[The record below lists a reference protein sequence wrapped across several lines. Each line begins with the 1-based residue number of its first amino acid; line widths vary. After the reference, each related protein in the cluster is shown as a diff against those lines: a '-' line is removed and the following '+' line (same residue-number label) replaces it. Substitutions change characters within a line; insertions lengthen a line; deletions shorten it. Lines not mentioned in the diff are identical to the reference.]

1 MTCSLAY
8 YKKKY
13 TKRKRGHEME
23 QKKGGFLK
31 GLVLGIVLAAV
42 VVVGVTYVQRMNQG
56 DITPTSELTKKKI
69 ELIEGLIDEN
79 YLDEVD
85 QTKMTDEM
93 LKGLMNGLGDD
104 YAAYYTADEY
114 KEIMNSTQGDYRG
127 VGMIMQQYA
136 DTKEVLIVG
145 VYEGTPAETAGIK
158 AGDILE
164 EVDDMV
170 CTENDL
176 NVIAAA
182 IKNGEGDTVH
192 MKLRRDKEEYEVD
205 VEKAEIEVPV
215 VAGKMLD
222 DQIGYIQIAQF
233 TGLTSDQFA
242 EQYKELTDQGMK
254 ALIVDLRN
262 NPGGLLDS
270 VVDTLRQILPEGMIV
285 YTQTKDGTKKEYTC
299 DGETPIEIPLTVLVN
314 ENSASASE
322 IFAGAVHDHE
332 IATLVGT
339 KTFGKGI
346 VQQTFP
352 FTDGSAIKMTIAKYY
367 TPNGVCI
374 HGEGIS
380 PDVEVELP
388 EDATEDVQL
397 NKAIEVTKEKISG
410 TQAE

>member
-1 MTCSLAY
+1 
-8 YKKKY
+8 
-13 TKRKRGHEME
+13 ME

-31 GLVLGIVLAAV
+31 GLVVGIVLAAV

-56 DITPTSELTKKKI
+56 DMTPTSELTKKKI
-69 ELIEGLIDEN
+69 ELIEDLIDEH
-79 YLDEVD
+79 YLDEID
-85 QTKMTDEM
+85 QKKMTDEM

-176 NVIAAA
+176 TVIAAA
-182 IKNGEGDTVH
+182 IKNGEGDSVH
-192 MKLRRDKEEYEVD
+192 MKLRRDEKEYEVD

-215 VAGKMLD
+215 VGGKMLE

-332 IATLVGT
+332 IATLVGE

-367 TPNGVCI
+367 TPSGVCI

-388 EDATEDVQL
+388 ADATEDVQL
-397 NKAIEVTKEKISG
+397 NKAIEVTKEKVSG
-410 TQAE
+410 EKTE

>member
-1 MTCSLAY
+1 MKEENS
-8 YKKKY
+8 K
-13 TKRKRGHEME
+13 
-23 QKKGGFLK
+23 FFK
-31 GLVLGIVLAAV
+31 GLVVGLVIAILVCAGILGVRQV
-42 VVVGVTYVQRMNQG
+42 TQSGVAPT
-56 DITPTSELTKKKI
+56 DAITQKKI
-69 ELIEGLIDEN
+69 RLIESLVDEH
-79 YLDEVD
+79 YLEEVD
-85 QTKMTDEM
+85 ESKLTDDM
-93 LKGLMNGLGDD
+93 LKGLMNGLDDD

-114 KEIMNSTQGDYRG
+114 KEIMNTTQGDYRG

-192 MKLRRDKEEYEVD
+192 MKLRRDDEEYEVD

-215 VAGKMLD
+215 VGGKMLED
-222 DQIGYIQIAQF
+222 NIGYIQIAQF
-233 TGLTSDQFA
+233 TSLTSDQFA
-242 EQYKELTDQGMK
+242 EYYKQLTDEGMTS
-254 ALIVDLRN
+254 LIVDLRN

-299 DGETPIEIPLTVLVN
+299 EGETPISIPLVVLVN

-374 HGEGIS
+374 HGEGIT
-380 PDVEVELP
+380 PDVEVEFP
-388 EDATEDVQL
+388 DDATENVQL
-397 NKAIEVTKEKISG
+397 NRAVELAKEKASG
-410 TQAE
+410 ATAK

>member
-1 MTCSLAY
+1 MFT
-8 YKKKY
+8 
-13 TKRKRGHEME
+13 
-23 QKKGGFLK
+23 
-31 GLVLGIVLAAV
+31 GIVLAILICA
-42 VVVGVTYVQRMNQG
+42 GVLGVRQ
-56 DITPTSELTKKKI
+56 ITQSKEGPTAAITQKKI
-69 ELIEGLIDEN
+69 RLIESLVDEH

-85 QTKMTDEM
+85 ENTLTDDM

-114 KEIMNSTQGDYRG
+114 KEIMNTTQGDYRG

-182 IKNGEGDTVH
+182 IKNGSGDTVH
-192 MKLRRDKEEYEVD
+192 LKLRRDEEEYEVD

-215 VAGKMLD
+215 VGGKMLD
-222 DQIGYIQIAQF
+222 DQIGYIQITQF

-397 NKAIEVTKEKISG
+397 NRAIEVAKEKISD

>member
-1 MTCSLAY
+1 MKEENSRFFKGMFTGVLLAILVCAGVLGVRQITQS
-8 YKKKY
+8 KEGP
-13 TKRKRGHEME
+13 TAAIT
-23 QKKGGFLK
+23 QKKIK
-31 GLVLGIVLAAV
+31 
-42 VVVGVTYVQRMNQG
+42 
-56 DITPTSELTKKKI
+56 
-69 ELIEGLIDEN
+69 LIESLVDEH

-85 QTKMTDEM
+85 ENTLTDDM

-114 KEIMNSTQGDYRG
+114 KEIMNTTQGDYRG

-182 IKNGEGDTVH
+182 IKNGSGDTVH
-192 MKLRRDKEEYEVD
+192 MKLRRDEEEYEVD

-215 VAGKMLD
+215 VGGKMLD
-222 DQIGYIQIAQF
+222 DQIGYIQITQF

-242 EQYKELTDQGMK
+242 EQYRELTDQGMK

-374 HGEGIS
+374 HGEGIT

>member
-1 MTCSLAY
+1 MKEENS
-8 YKKKY
+8 
-13 TKRKRGHEME
+13 RFF
-23 QKKGGFLK
+23 KGMFT
-31 GLVLGIVLAAV
+31 GIVLAILIC
-42 VVVGVTYVQRMNQG
+42 VGILGVRQ
-56 DITPTSELTKKKI
+56 ITQSKEGPTAAITQKKI
-69 ELIEGLIDEN
+69 RLIESLVDEH

-85 QTKMTDEM
+85 ENTLTDDM

-114 KEIMNSTQGDYRG
+114 KEIMNTTQGDYRG

-182 IKNGEGDTVH
+182 IKNGSGDTVH
-192 MKLRRDKEEYEVD
+192 MKLRRDEEEYEVD

-215 VAGKMLD
+215 VGGKMLD
-222 DQIGYIQIAQF
+222 DQIGYIQITQF

-270 VVDTLRQILPEGMIV
+270 VVDALRQILPEGMIV

-374 HGEGIS
+374 HGEGIT

>member
-1 MTCSLAY
+1 MKEENS
-8 YKKKY
+8 K
-13 TKRKRGHEME
+13 
-23 QKKGGFLK
+23 FFK
-31 GLVLGIVLAAV
+31 GLVVGLVIAILVCAGILGVRQV
-42 VVVGVTYVQRMNQG
+42 TQSGVAPT
-56 DITPTSELTKKKI
+56 DAITQKKI
-69 ELIEGLIDEN
+69 KLIESLVDEH
-79 YLDEVD
+79 YLEEVD
-85 QTKMTDEM
+85 QSRLTDDM
-93 LKGLMNGLGDD
+93 LKGLMNGLDDD

-114 KEIMNSTQGDYRG
+114 KEIMNTTQGDYRG

-192 MKLRRDKEEYEVD
+192 MKLRREDEEYEVD

-215 VAGKMLD
+215 VGGKMLED
-222 DQIGYIQIAQF
+222 NIGYIQIAQF
-233 TGLTSDQFA
+233 TSLTSDQFA
-242 EQYKELTDQGMK
+242 EYYKQLTDEGMTS
-254 ALIVDLRN
+254 LIVDLRN

-299 DGETPIEIPLTVLVN
+299 DGETPISIPLVVLVN

-339 KTFGKGI
+339 RTFGKGI

-352 FTDGSAIKMTIAKYY
+352 FTDGSAIKMTIAYYY

-374 HGEGIS
+374 HGEGIT

-388 EDATEDVQL
+388 KDATEDVQL
-397 NKAIEVTKEKISG
+397 DKAIEVAKEKVNNA
-410 TQAE
+410 Q

>member
-1 MTCSLAY
+1 MKEENSRFFKGMFLGVLLAILVCAGVLGVRQVTQS
-8 YKKKY
+8 KEGP
-13 TKRKRGHEME
+13 TAAIT
-23 QKKGGFLK
+23 QKK
-31 GLVLGIVLAAV
+31 I
-42 VVVGVTYVQRMNQG
+42 R
-56 DITPTSELTKKKI
+56 
-69 ELIEGLIDEN
+69 LIESLVDEH
-79 YLDEVD
+79 YLDEVNEN
-85 QTKMTDEM
+85 TLTDDM

-114 KEIMNSTQGDYRG
+114 KEIMNTTQGDYRG

-164 EVDDMV
+164 EVDDMI

-176 NVIAAA
+176 TVIAAA
-182 IKNGEGDTVH
+182 IKNGERDTVH
-192 MKLRRDKEEYEVD
+192 MKLRRDEEEYEVD

-215 VAGKMLD
+215 VAGKLLD
-222 DQIGYIQIAQF
+222 DNVGYIQIAQF

-242 EQYKELTDQGMK
+242 EYYKQLTDEGMTS
-254 ALIVDLRN
+254 LIVDLRN

-299 DGETPIEIPLTVLVN
+299 DGETPISIPMVVLVN

-374 HGEGIS
+374 HGEGIT
-380 PDVEVELP
+380 PDVEIELP
-388 EDATEDVQL
+388 KDATEDVQL
-397 NKAIEVTKEKISG
+397 NKAIEVAKEKTNG
-410 TQAE
+410 AQKE

>member
-1 MTCSLAY
+1 
-8 YKKKY
+8 
-13 TKRKRGHEME
+13 ME
-23 QKKGGFLK
+23 QGKGRFLK
-31 GLVLGIVLAAV
+31 GLVLGILLSAV
-42 VVVGVTYVQRMNQG
+42 VVVGVSFVQRAGQ
-56 DITPTSELTKKKI
+56 DTTAPTGEITKKKI
-69 ELIEGLIDEN
+69 ELIEGLIDEH
-79 YLDEVD
+79 YLEDVD

-164 EVDDMV
+164 EVDDMI

-182 IKNGEGDTVH
+182 IKNGEADTVH
-192 MKLRRDKEEYEVD
+192 MKLRRDEEEYEVD

-215 VAGKMLD
+215 VAGKMLE
-222 DQIGYIQIAQF
+222 DQVGYIQIAQF
-233 TGLTSDQFA
+233 TSLTSDQFA
-242 EQYKELTDQGMK
+242 EYYKQLTDEGMTS
-254 ALIVDLRN
+254 LIVDLRN

-299 DGETPIEIPLTVLVN
+299 EGETPISIPLVVLVN

-332 IATLVGT
+332 IATLVGQ

-352 FTDGSAIKMTIAKYY
+352 FTDGSAIKMTIAYYY

-374 HGEGIS
+374 HGEGIT

-388 EDATEDVQL
+388 KDATEDVQL
-397 NKAIEVTKEKISG
+397 NKAIGVAKEKVKEV
-410 TQAE
+410 Q

>member
-1 MTCSLAY
+1 MKEENS
-8 YKKKY
+8 K
-13 TKRKRGHEME
+13 
-23 QKKGGFLK
+23 FFK
-31 GLVLGIVLAAV
+31 GLVVGLVIAILVCAGILGVRQV
-42 VVVGVTYVQRMNQG
+42 TQSGVAPT
-56 DITPTSELTKKKI
+56 DAITQKKI
-69 ELIEGLIDEN
+69 RLIESLVDEH
-79 YLDEVD
+79 YLEEVD
-85 QTKMTDEM
+85 ESKLTDDM
-93 LKGLMNGLGDD
+93 LKGLMNGLDDD

-114 KEIMNSTQGDYRG
+114 KEIMNTTQGDYRG

-192 MKLRRDKEEYEVD
+192 MKLRRDDEEYEVD

-215 VAGKMLD
+215 VGGKMLED
-222 DQIGYIQIAQF
+222 NIGYIQIAQF
-233 TGLTSDQFA
+233 TSLTSDQFA
-242 EQYKELTDQGMK
+242 EYYKQLTDEGMTS
-254 ALIVDLRN
+254 LIVDLRN

-299 DGETPIEIPLTVLVN
+299 EGETPISIPLVVLVN

-374 HGEGIS
+374 HGEGIT
-380 PDVEVELP
+380 PDVEVEFP
-388 EDATEDVQL
+388 DDATEDVQL
-397 NKAIEVTKEKISG
+397 NRAVELAKEKASG
-410 TQAE
+410 ATAK

>member
-1 MTCSLAY
+1 
-8 YKKKY
+8 
-13 TKRKRGHEME
+13 ME

>member
-1 MTCSLAY
+1 MHRYSGRPAAQQPAEGPTAAI
-8 YKKKY
+8 
-13 TKRKRGHEME
+13 T
-23 QKKGGFLK
+23 QKKIK
-31 GLVLGIVLAAV
+31 
-42 VVVGVTYVQRMNQG
+42 
-56 DITPTSELTKKKI
+56 
-69 ELIEGLIDEN
+69 LIESLVDEHYLDKVDEN
-79 YLDEVD
+79 TL
-85 QTKMTDEM
+85 TDDM
-93 LKGLMNGLGDD
+93 LKGLMNGLGDN

-114 KEIMNSTQGDYRG
+114 KEIMNTTQGDYRG

-145 VYEGTPAETAGIK
+145 VYEDTPAETAGIQ
-158 AGDILE
+158 AGDVLE
-164 EVDDMV
+164 EVDDMI

-176 NVIAAA
+176 SVIAAA

-192 MKLRRDKEEYEVD
+192 MKLRRDDKEYEVD

-222 DQIGYIQIAQF
+222 DNVGYIQIAQF

-242 EQYKELTDQGMK
+242 EYYKQLTDEGMTS
-254 ALIVDLRN
+254 LIVDLRN

-299 DGETPIEIPLTVLVN
+299 DGETPISIPLVVLVN

-374 HGEGIS
+374 HGEGIT
-380 PDVEVELP
+380 PDVEVEFP
-388 EDATEDVQL
+388 DDATEDVQL
-397 NKAIEVTKEKISG
+397 NRAVELAKEKASG
-410 TQAE
+410 ATAK

>member
-1 MTCSLAY
+1 MKEENSRFFKGMFTGVLLAILVCAGVLGVRQITQS
-8 YKKKY
+8 KEGP
-13 TKRKRGHEME
+13 TAAIT
-23 QKKGGFLK
+23 QKKIK
-31 GLVLGIVLAAV
+31 
-42 VVVGVTYVQRMNQG
+42 
-56 DITPTSELTKKKI
+56 
-69 ELIEGLIDEN
+69 LIESLVDEH

-85 QTKMTDEM
+85 ENTLTDDM

-114 KEIMNSTQGDYRG
+114 KEIMNTTQGDYRG

-182 IKNGEGDTVH
+182 IKNGSGDTVH
-192 MKLRRDKEEYEVD
+192 MKLRRDEEEYEVD

-215 VAGKMLD
+215 VGGKMLD
-222 DQIGYIQIAQF
+222 DQIGYIQITQF

-374 HGEGIS
+374 HGEGIT

>member
-1 MTCSLAY
+1 
-8 YKKKY
+8 
-13 TKRKRGHEME
+13 ME

-397 NKAIEVTKEKISG
+397 NRAIEVAKEKISD

>member
-1 MTCSLAY
+1 MKEENSRFFKGMFTGVLLAILVCAGVLGVRQITQS
-8 YKKKY
+8 KEGP
-13 TKRKRGHEME
+13 TAAIT
-23 QKKGGFLK
+23 QKKIK
-31 GLVLGIVLAAV
+31 
-42 VVVGVTYVQRMNQG
+42 
-56 DITPTSELTKKKI
+56 
-69 ELIEGLIDEN
+69 LIESLVDEH

-85 QTKMTDEM
+85 ENTLTDDM

-114 KEIMNSTQGDYRG
+114 KEIMNTTQGDYRG

-182 IKNGEGDTVH
+182 IKNGSGDTVH
-192 MKLRRDKEEYEVD
+192 MKLRRDEEEYEVD

-215 VAGKMLD
+215 VGGKMLD
-222 DQIGYIQIAQF
+222 DQIGYIQITQF

-285 YTQTKDGTKKEYTC
+285 YTQTKDGTRKEYTC

-374 HGEGIS
+374 HGEGIT

>member
-215 VAGKMLD
+215 VGGKMLD

-397 NKAIEVTKEKISG
+397 NRAIEVAKEKISD

>member
-1 MTCSLAY
+1 
-8 YKKKY
+8 
-13 TKRKRGHEME
+13 ME

-93 LKGLMNGLGDD
+93 LKGLMNGL
-104 YAAYYTADEY
+104 
-114 KEIMNSTQGDYRG
+114 
-127 VGMIMQQYA
+127 
-136 DTKEVLIVG
+136 
-145 VYEGTPAETAGIK
+145 
-158 AGDILE
+158 
-164 EVDDMV
+164 DDMV

>member
-1 MTCSLAY
+1 MKEENS
-8 YKKKY
+8 
-13 TKRKRGHEME
+13 RFF
-23 QKKGGFLK
+23 KGM
-31 GLVLGIVLAAV
+31 VTGIVLAILICAGIL
-42 VVVGVTYVQRMNQG
+42 GVRQ
-56 DITPTSELTKKKI
+56 ITQSKEGPTAAITQKKI
-69 ELIEGLIDEN
+69 KLIESLVDEH

-85 QTKMTDEM
+85 ENTLTDDM

-114 KEIMNSTQGDYRG
+114 KEIMNTTQGDYRG

-182 IKNGEGDTVH
+182 IKNGSGDTVH
-192 MKLRRDKEEYEVD
+192 MKLRRDEEEYEVD

-215 VAGKMLD
+215 VGGKLLD
-222 DQIGYIQIAQF
+222 DQIGYIQITQF

-374 HGEGIS
+374 HGEGIT

>member
-1 MTCSLAY
+1 MKEENS
-8 YKKKY
+8 K
-13 TKRKRGHEME
+13 
-23 QKKGGFLK
+23 FFK
-31 GLVLGIVLAAV
+31 GLVVGLVIAILVCAGILGVRQV
-42 VVVGVTYVQRMNQG
+42 TQSGVAPT
-56 DITPTSELTKKKI
+56 DAITQKKI
-69 ELIEGLIDEN
+69 RLIESLVDEH
-79 YLDEVD
+79 YLEEVD
-85 QTKMTDEM
+85 ESKLTDDM
-93 LKGLMNGLGDD
+93 LKGLMNGLDDD

-114 KEIMNSTQGDYRG
+114 KEIMNTTQGDYRG

-192 MKLRRDKEEYEVD
+192 MKLRRDDEEYEVD

-215 VAGKMLD
+215 VGGKMLED
-222 DQIGYIQIAQF
+222 NIGYIQIAQF
-233 TGLTSDQFA
+233 TSLTSDQFA
-242 EQYKELTDQGMK
+242 EYYKQLTDEGMTS
-254 ALIVDLRN
+254 LIVDLRN

-299 DGETPIEIPLTVLVN
+299 EGETPISIPLVVLVN

-374 HGEGIS
+374 HGEGIT
-380 PDVEVELP
+380 PDVEVEFP
-388 EDATEDVQL
+388 DDATEDLQL
-397 NKAIEVTKEKISG
+397 NRAVELAKEKASG
-410 TQAE
+410 ATAK

>member
-170 CTENDL
+170 CAENDL
-176 NVIAAA
+176 SVIAAA

-215 VAGKMLD
+215 VGGKMLE

-233 TGLTSDQFA
+233 TGLTSNQFA

>member
-1 MTCSLAY
+1 MKEENS
-8 YKKKY
+8 K
-13 TKRKRGHEME
+13 
-23 QKKGGFLK
+23 FFK
-31 GLVLGIVLAAV
+31 GLVVGLVIAILVCAGILGVRQV
-42 VVVGVTYVQRMNQG
+42 TQSGVAPT
-56 DITPTSELTKKKI
+56 DAITQKKI
-69 ELIEGLIDEN
+69 RLIESLVDEH
-79 YLDEVD
+79 YLEEVD
-85 QTKMTDEM
+85 ESKLTDDM
-93 LKGLMNGLGDD
+93 LKGLMNGLDDD

-114 KEIMNSTQGDYRG
+114 KEIMNTTQGDYRG

-192 MKLRRDKEEYEVD
+192 MKLRRDDEEYEVD

-215 VAGKMLD
+215 VGGKMLENN
-222 DQIGYIQIAQF
+222 IGYIQIAQF
-233 TGLTSDQFA
+233 TSLTSDQFA
-242 EQYKELTDQGMK
+242 EYYKQLTDEGMTS
-254 ALIVDLRN
+254 LIVDLRN

-299 DGETPIEIPLTVLVN
+299 DGETPISIPLVVLVN

-374 HGEGIS
+374 HGEGIT
-380 PDVEVELP
+380 PDVEVEFP
-388 EDATEDVQL
+388 DDATEDVQL
-397 NKAIEVTKEKISG
+397 NRAVELAKEKASG
-410 TQAE
+410 ATAK

>member
-1 MTCSLAY
+1 MKEEKS
-8 YKKKY
+8 KFFN
-13 TKRKRGHEME
+13 GM
-23 QKKGGFLK
+23 
-31 GLVLGIVLAAV
+31 VVGIVLAILLCTGIL
-42 VVVGVTYVQRMNQG
+42 GVRQ
-56 DITPTSELTKKKI
+56 ITQPAEGPTAAITQKKI
-69 ELIEGLIDEN
+69 KLIESLVDEH

-85 QTKMTDEM
+85 ENTLTDDM
-93 LKGLMNGLGDD
+93 LKGLMNGLGDN

-114 KEIMNSTQGDYRG
+114 KEIMNTTQGDYRG

-145 VYEGTPAETAGIK
+145 VYEDTPAETAGIQ

-164 EVDDMV
+164 EVDDMI

-176 NVIAAA
+176 SVIAAA
-182 IKNGEGDTVH
+182 TKNGEGDTVH
-192 MKLRRDKEEYEVD
+192 MKLRRDDKEYEVD

-222 DQIGYIQIAQF
+222 DNVGYIQIAQF

-242 EQYKELTDQGMK
+242 EYYKQLTDEGMTS
-254 ALIVDLRN
+254 LIVDLRN

-299 DGETPIEIPLTVLVN
+299 DGETPISIPLVVLVN

-374 HGEGIS
+374 HGEGIT
-380 PDVEVELP
+380 PDVEIELP
-388 EDATEDVQL
+388 DDATEDVQL
-397 NKAIEVTKEKISG
+397 NKAIEVAEEKVSG
-410 TQAE
+410 ATAK